1 MTADDGGG
9 RVARI
14 KLGCGGV
21 LGQVGRRG
29 TGHQVD
35 VAHAATLPDDHGDRG
50 GRGGGKTNGINVG
63 GRVFTL
69 VMAQTTANR
78 QPAPDVRPWPALFA
92 LCLGFFM
99 ILVDTTIVTVATPAI
114 ISDLHADVNSVVWVT
129 SAYLLAYAVPVLIT
143 GRLGDRFGP
152 KNLYLIG
159 LTIFTLASLWCGLTT
174 SIEMLIVARVFQGFG
189 AAMMTPQTMS
199 VITRIFPAEKR
210 GQAMA
215 LWGATAGVATLV
227 GPILGGILVDA
238 FGWQWIF
245 FINIPV
251 GLLGFVLAVRLVPTL
266 ETRMHKFDWL
276 GVVLSGAGMFLLV
289 FGIQQGH
296 KYHWNTWVLTSII
309 GGLVVFA
316 AFVLWQRANRQ
327 EPLVPLSL
335 FGDRNFSIS
344 SFAISAMSFTA
355 TAMGFPVMLYAQLV
369 RGYSPLQSALLF
381 VPMAV
386 MSIILAP
393 IVGRFTDRVHPR
405 VLTGGGFAITAVSI
419 FAISRVLTADG
430 PVWHILA
437 GFALLGIGMAG
448 IWAPLAATATRNLP
462 MHLAGA
468 GSGVYNATRQVG
480 AVLGSAAIA
489 VLIDSR
495 IAAHGLSG
503 GAEPDGQLR
512 QLPLA
517 VRAPFSSAM
526 SDTLLL
532 PVVILALGFVSV
544 LFFALPRH
552 LATRDATT
560 ADTAAEPVGA

>member
-1 MTADDGGG
+1 
-9 RVARI
+9 
-14 KLGCGGV
+14 
-21 LGQVGRRG
+21 
-29 TGHQVD
+29 
-35 VAHAATLPDDHGDRG
+35 
-50 GRGGGKTNGINVG
+50 
-63 GRVFTL
+63 
-69 VMAQTTANR
+69 MAQQTTTR
-78 QPAPDVRPWPALFA
+78 DSIPAEVRPWPALFA

-114 ISDLHADVNSVVWVT
+114 IADLHASVNSVVWVT

-152 KNLYLIG
+152 KNIYLIG

-174 SIEMLIVARVFQGFG
+174 SIEMLIVARVVQGLG
-189 AAMMTPQTMS
+189 AALLTPQTMS
-199 VITRIFPAEKR
+199 VITRIFPSDKR

-251 GLLGFVLAVRLVPTL
+251 GVIGFVLAMRLVPRLPTH
-266 ETRMHKFDWL
+266 MHRFDWL
-276 GVVLSGAGMFLLV
+276 GVALSGVGMFLLV

-296 KYHWNTWVLTSII
+296 KYHWNAWVMGSII
-309 GGLVVFA
+309 GGLAVFA
-316 AFVLWQRANRQ
+316 LFILWQARNRE

-335 FGDRNFSIS
+335 FRDRNYSIS
-344 SFAISAMSFTA
+344 NFAISTMSFTA
-355 TAMGFPVMLYAQLV
+355 TAMGFPIMLYAQLV

-386 MSIILAP
+386 MSIVLAP
-393 IVGRFTDRVHPR
+393 VVGRFTDRVHPR
-405 VLTGGGFAITAVSI
+405 ALTGAGFAVTAVAI
-419 FAISRVLTADG
+419 FLISRSLTASG

-437 GFALLGIGMAG
+437 PMALLGIGMAG
-448 IWAPLAATATRNLP
+448 VWAPLAATATRNLP
-462 MHLAGA
+462 MQMAGA

-489 VLIDSR
+489 VLLDSR

-503 GAEPDGQLR
+503 GAEPERRAATAARLR
-512 QLPLA
+512 AGPLQRGDVRHDA
-517 VRAPFSSAM
+517 AARGRAPVGSGVGDVLRAAAPPGRAPRGTRRR
-526 SDTLLL
+526 DRAGGRGARGLR
-532 PVVILALGFVSV
+532 PAADRPRERAVSPGC
-544 LFFALPRH
+544 ARW
-552 LATRDATT
+552 R
-560 ADTAAEPVGA
+560 